1 MNYTIYDLI
10 ERLIDIENNALEVY
24 KKIEENAK
32 EKNSK
37 NIEII
42 TRVIRKEEIKHIKYY
57 ERLKEKF
64 NYELNDTIDFY
75 LYDKVVKL
83 LYEFKIQI
91 RIPHVDNVQDL
102 IKYSLEFEKNSISL
116 LLDIRGRLLG
126 NLNDVNNNVY
136 KIISNIIEEERRHE
150 KMFSDLVLK

>member
-83 LYEFKIQI
+83 LYEFKSQI

-116 LLDIRGRLLG
+116 LLDIRGRLFG

>member
-83 LYEFKIQI
+83 LYEFKSQI

>member
-10 ERLIDIENNALEVY
+10 ERFIDIEKNTLDVY

-57 ERLKEKF
+57 EQLKEKF

-83 LYEFKIQI
+83 LYEFKSQI
-91 RIPHVDNVQDL
+91 RIPHIDNAQDL

-116 LLDIRGRLLG
+116 LLDIQGRLLG
-126 NLNDVNNNVY
+126 NLNDVYNNVY

>member
-10 ERLIDIENNALEVY
+10 ERLIDIEKNALEVY

-83 LYEFKIQI
+83 LYEFKNQI

-102 IKYSLEFEKNSISL
+102 IKYSLGFEKNSISL
-116 LLDIRGRLLG
+116 LLDIQGRLLG

>member
-83 LYEFKIQI
+83 LYEFKSQI

-116 LLDIRGRLLG
+116 LLDTRGRLLG

>member
-10 ERLIDIENNALEVY
+10 ERLIDIEKNALEIY
-24 KKIEENAK
+24 EKIEENAK

-42 TRVIRKEEIKHIKYY
+42 TRAIRKEETKHIRYY
-57 ERLKEKF
+57 EELKEKF

-83 LYEFKIQI
+83 LYEFKSQI
-91 RIPHVDNVQDL
+91 RIPYVGNAQDL

-116 LLDIRGRLLG
+116 LIDIQGRLLG
-126 NLNDVNNNVY
+126 NLNDINNNVY
-136 KIISNIIEEERRHE
+136 KIISKIIEEEKKHE